1 MSTKICLNC
10 NKDFYVPK
18 CRNDKAL
25 YCSTKCKYE
34 HKKKIGRSLRD
45 CKCKFCGKEFKVER
59 RLLGKFCSEECF
71 HLSKR
76 NRIDKI
82 CRNCGKTFTIKKTT
96 TMNCC
101 SMKCRLEHQSKH
113 KRDRKYYSSPEWRKT
128 RMRALVRD
136 DFKCVGCGDESLEL
150 HVHHI
155 IPVSKGGS
163 DLLDNLKSLCI
174 KCHRETHGYKIK
186 IHDV

>member
-1 MSTKICLNC
+1 
-10 NKDFYVPK
+10 
-18 CRNDKAL
+18 
-25 YCSTKCKYE
+25 
-34 HKKKIGRSLRD
+34 
-45 CKCKFCGKEFKVER
+45 
-59 RLLGKFCSEECF
+59 
-71 HLSKR
+71 
-76 NRIDKI
+76 
-82 CRNCGKTFTIKKTT
+82 
-96 TMNCC
+96 
-101 SMKCRLEHQSKH
+101 MKCRLEHQSKH